1 MIDAHPLP
9 EKEFV
14 GMTVSGQH
22 FTEAKDAG
30 EAILA
35 ACKAVKNESNHPIGD
50 YRGFSM
56 SIMYNPLTTQYQLT
70 LKGAMSHQVELGTDP
85 RGNITR
91 IDNALAGIPRR
102 QQNVENKL
110 NDLNQQMATAK
121 AELGKPFPQEEE
133 LRTKSARL
141 AELDAKLNLDHPA
154 AQAEK
159 KKPEQ
164 ER

>member
-1 MIDAHPLP
+1 MKYRNSEGYADK
-9 EKEFV
+9 EK
-14 GMTVSGQH
+14 
-22 FTEAKDAG
+22 AG

-35 ACKAVKNESNHPIGD
+35 ACKSVKNDQELGIGE
-50 YRGFSM
+50 YRGFL
-56 SIMYNPLTTQYQLT
+56 MYLMFNPIGNQYILT
-70 LKGAMSHQVELGTDP
+70 LKGEMSHPVELGADP
-85 RGNITR
+85 RGNLTR

-110 NDLNQQMATAK
+110 NDLKQQMATAK

-141 AELDAKLNLDHPA
+141 AELDAKLNLDHPS
-154 AQAEK
+154 AQVEK